1 MNERLRPAE
10 PRDLWQIK
18 AIVAASYE
26 KYLTRMNKAPAP
38 VGRDY
43 EDAIQQ
49 GLVWVLGD
57 PVVGLVSFATS
68 ETALLIEN
76 VAVHPSA
83 QGFGLGRR
91 LLEFAEAEAADRG
104 IHRVALYTNEA
115 MTENVSLYEHLGF
128 TEVERRTEDGYRRIY
143 MEKTF

>member
-10 PRDLWQIK
+10 PRGLWQIK

-49 GLVWVLGD
+49 GLVWVVGD

-68 ETALLIEN
+68 ETSLLIEMSRFTRQLKAS
-76 VAVHPSA
+76 VLDADSWSLP
-83 QGFGLGRR
+83 RR
-91 LLEFAEAEAADRG
+91 KRPIEASTELLS
-104 IHRVALYTNEA
+104 TP
-115 MTENVSLYEHLGF
+115 T
-128 TEVERRTEDGYRRIY
+128 
-143 MEKTF
+143 KP

>member
-1 MNERLRPAE
+1 MNERLRPAK
-10 PRDLWQIK
+10 PRDLWQIE

-26 KYLTRMNKAPAP
+26 KYLTRVDKAPAP
-38 VGRDY
+38 LARDY
-43 EDAIQQ
+43 EDAIEQ
-49 GLVWVLGD
+49 GLVWVVGD
-57 PVVGLVSFATS
+57 PVVGLVSLTTS
-68 ETALLIEN
+68 NGALLIEN

-104 IHRVALYTNEA
+104 IRRLALYTNEA